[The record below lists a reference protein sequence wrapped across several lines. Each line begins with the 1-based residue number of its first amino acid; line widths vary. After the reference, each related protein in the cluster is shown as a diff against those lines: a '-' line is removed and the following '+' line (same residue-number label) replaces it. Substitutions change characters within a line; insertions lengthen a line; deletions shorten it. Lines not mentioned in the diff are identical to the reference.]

1 MAHDKGNHYFR
12 RVLQGVETSVSDSHE
27 SSNAIAGVEIVGKKR
42 VRPGYEIQSSA
53 SVKMVFASAFSP
65 AKTAALPAGGIL
77 PFILPNWQQA
87 AIKQAGSPRQISRQS
102 VVNGNAGITP
112 ILPGIPPQDLGKFW
126 PEIPQS
132 CHLSC
137 QNGRI
142 SLGKFW
148 PEIPQSC
155 HLSCQNG
162 RISLAGVRGFG
173 GRVASVMTF
182 STLPAGIHRGR
193 PRPFLSRNPS
203 KPSRSKRCDHLF
215 TQGTLTPSS
224 SASCACLTPSERR
237 STIVARRL
245 SRTDLS
251 VLSRDAATLAAQ
263 DL

>member
-112 ILPGIPPQDLGKFW
+112 ILPGIPPFSQDLGKFW

-142 SLGKFW
+142 SLAGQF
-148 PEIPQSC
+148 PGHCVRIAGPNGEGATDADILSRFRRRGHRQAGIATRIPTKC
-155 HLSCQNG
+155 
-162 RISLAGVRGFG
+162 RVLAGFATPSPIETMSKPGTTFNEELGMKTDNPTQEKSYAFASRIVKVYRYFG
-173 GRVASVMTF
+173 CYCSAMPISWKPNT
-182 STLPAGIHRGR
+182 
-193 PRPFLSRNPS
+193 LSR
-203 KPSRSKRCDHLF
+203 
-215 TQGTLTPSS
+215 
-224 SASCACLTPSERR
+224 
-237 STIVARRL
+237 
-245 SRTDLS
+245 
-251 VLSRDAATLAAQ
+251 
-263 DL
+263 